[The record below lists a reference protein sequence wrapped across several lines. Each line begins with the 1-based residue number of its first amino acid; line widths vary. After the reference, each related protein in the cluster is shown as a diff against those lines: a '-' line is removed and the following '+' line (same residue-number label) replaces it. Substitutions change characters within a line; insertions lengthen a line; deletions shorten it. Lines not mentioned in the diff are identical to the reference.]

1 MRMDRVVAVSSIW
14 TDWLP
19 CHAYRV
25 VALWSIQTEWLQH
38 GADGVGSASC
48 GPHGHRIVRTVWLPC
63 RAFAPRGRRVERT
76 DRVVAV
82 SC

>member
-38 GADGVGSASC
+38 GADGV
-48 GPHGHRIVRTVWLPC
+48 
-63 RAFAPRGRRVERT
+63 
-76 DRVVAV
+76 VAV
-82 SC
+82 SCFCTAWSPCRAYGPSGCRVVLTESSLCWA